1 MLEETDE
8 QYLQALGKRISVMR
22 KEKRLT
28 QGQLAEI
35 CKMEKANLSRI
46 ETGKTNPTVLTL
58 RKIAAELFDSF
69 EDLFPKGQE

>member
-1 MLEETDE
+1 MSENEE
-8 QYLQALGKRISVMR
+8 QKYLRELGRRISIRR
-22 KEKRLT
+22 KERKLT

-58 RKIAAELFDSF
+58 KKIAAELFVSF
-69 EDLFPKGQE
+69 PDMFADN